1 MTAKEYLMQ
10 IRDIRFDIKLRKKE
24 LATVKETTG
33 LESEKAR
40 KLKEKLNQ
48 EIEEYCIIEAEI
60 REKILALPNNKYK
73 TLLTGYYINCM
84 TLEEVA
90 DLMER
95 DFDYI
100 RHLHG
105 WALEYFRKYYGF
117 QKKI

>member
-48 EIEEYCIIEAEI
+48 EIEEFWESGVE
-60 REKILALPNNKYK
+60 RNKEFSLCQ
-73 TLLTGYYINCM
+73 TTN
-84 TLEEVA
+84 T
-90 DLMER
+90 R
-95 DFDYI
+95 RF
-100 RHLHG
+100 
-105 WALEYFRKYYGF
+105 
-117 QKKI
+117 